1 MGILD
6 FVIKPLSEI
15 FNVISFGLLG
25 KDKFE
30 NIINDSIGMAL
41 SFTKVGTPLQLF
53 ENISNVKILPDKIG
67 KGRMLGKIV
76 DELGLGSSFIGK
88 GVHSVEDVLPINL
101 FQDKLKEV
109 VSSQKAKWMEEMKG
123 MTFQSQAEL
132 NKEIERRVQE
142 EKRQL
147 EIKMINETTVE
158 LSKGDSSFMVVDTTI
173 LTDDAKNAYKGYLDK
188 VKDKDKKYYE
198 ERLEYEKQKQKTQ
211 YDTDRE
217 KFVNDFITGNKKV
230 EASKMAWFNYMKGY
244 YKV

>member
-230 EASKMAWFNYMKGY
+230 EASRQGWFNYMKGY